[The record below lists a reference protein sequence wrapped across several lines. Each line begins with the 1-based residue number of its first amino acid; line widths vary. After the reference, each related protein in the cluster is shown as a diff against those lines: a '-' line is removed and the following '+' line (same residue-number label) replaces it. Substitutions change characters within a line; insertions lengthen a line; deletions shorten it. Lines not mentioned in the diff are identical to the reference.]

1 MEGSDA
7 AKTGLPCIEYSE
19 NGGYVL
25 LKCKICC
32 NFALF
37 FYLFVLA
44 VEEIVGDVVQFSEEE
59 IGGLRG
65 PGDDPEVAH
74 GVEEEGEDDG
84 EAQTRERLKFKGEE
98 RT

>member
-1 MEGSDA
+1 M
-7 AKTGLPCIEYSE
+7 
-19 NGGYVL
+19 
-25 LKCKICC
+25 
-32 NFALF
+32 
-37 FYLFVLA
+37 
-44 VEEIVGDVVQFSEEE
+44 EEIVGDVVQFSEEE